1 MRHVLSALGL
11 IAVSAPGCHPQ
22 TPEEPTR
29 EEVARALERAVGFFH
44 SQVSTGGGYVWR
56 HSADLKLSEGEGKTT
71 GTTMVWVQP
80 PGTPTVG
87 MAFLDAYQATEDDP
101 CLQAATDAANVLLSG
116 QLRTGGWYYHIEL
129 DPTKRLEYAYRD
141 VPARKFGRR
150 ESTTTLDDNTTQAAV
165 RFLMR
170 LDKLLGLEDERLHKA
185 VGFTLDALLIA
196 QHPNGAWYQN
206 WREFPQPPSV
216 EEYPVI
222 PASYPQ
228 EWSRKWLN
236 DWPGRYYL
244 NDNVLMDMIDVMLDA
259 YDTYGD
265 ERYLES
271 ARHAGDFLILAQM
284 PDPQPAWAQQYDPQM
299 HPCWDR
305 KFEPPA
311 ISGWESQS
319 ALSALMLVY
328 RRTGDRKY
336 LEPIPRALAYLRASR
351 LPDGKL
357 ARFYELQTNRPLYFT
372 KDYELTDDPA
382 DAPTHY
388 SFVVESRLG
397 RIEAEY
403 QRLLDTP
410 PDGLWPAP
418 ADPPPTATEVRQI
431 IDAMDERGAWVE
443 EGALDAHD
451 MKPESGIIASATFA
465 ENVGKLSRFIAGA
478 R

>member
-1 MRHVLSALGL
+1 
-11 IAVSAPGCHPQ
+11 
-22 TPEEPTR
+22 
-29 EEVARALERAVGFFH
+29 
-44 SQVSTGGGYVWR
+44 
-56 HSADLKLSEGEGKTT
+56 
-71 GTTMVWVQP
+71 
-80 PGTPTVG
+80 
-87 MAFLDAYQATEDDP
+87 MAFLDAYEATEDDS
-101 CLQAATDAANVLLSG
+101 CLQAAIDAAKVLLSG

-129 DPTKRLEYAYRD
+129 DPVKRLEYAYRD

-150 ESTTTLDDNTTQAAV
+150 QSTTTLDDNTTEASV

-170 LDKLLGLEDERLHKA
+170 LDKLLGFEDERLHEA
-185 VGFTLDALLIA
+185 VGFTLEALLIA

-206 WREFPQPPSV
+206 WREFPKPSSADD
-216 EEYPVI
+216 YPVI
-222 PASYPQ
+222 AASYPQ

-259 YDTYGD
+259 YDTYG
-265 ERYLES
+265 EARYFES

-284 PDPQPAWAQQYDPQM
+284 PDPQPAWAQQYDPAM

-311 ISGWESQS
+311 ISGRESQD
-319 ALSALMLVY
+319 ALSALMLLC
-328 RRTGDRKY
+328 RRTGERKY
-336 LEPIPRALAYLRASR
+336 LEPVPRALQYLRASQ

-372 KDYELTDDPA
+372 KDYQLTYDPA

-388 SFVVESRLG
+388 AFIVESRLDQ
-397 RIEAEY
+397 IEAEY
-403 QRLLDTP
+403 QRILDTG
-410 PDGLWPAP
+410 PDDLWPAP
-418 ADPPPTATEVRQI
+418 PDAPPTATEIRQI

-443 EGALDAHD
+443 EGVLDAHD

-465 ENVGKLSRFIAGA
+465 ENVGKLSRFIAA
-478 R
+478 TDR